1 MRSLWVRTFLSELG
15 KAQGLI
21 PELRRPVQP
30 LLGRIESL
38 SERIANYNE
47 RIEQLAQQNICRWR
61 YWKVKAVGMLIALAF
76 LLTLEDSQRARKS
89 RDLGYY
95 LCLEPGRRN
104 SGQSEPQTHTS
115 KECDPYLR
123 TLLVPGAR
131 HILSPFGLNS
141 DRRRWYLSWPSV
153 AASGTVSRRPSQLS

>member
-1 MRSLWVRTFLSELG
+1 VLD
-15 KAQGLI
+15 
-21 PELRRPVQP
+21 
-30 LLGRIESL
+30 ESGGA
-38 SERIANYNE
+38 E
-47 RIEQLAQQNICRWR
+47 
-61 YWKVKAVGMLIALAF
+61 KVKGVGMLIALAF
-76 LLTLEDSQRARKS
+76 LLTLEDSQRVRKS
-89 RDLGYY
+89 RDLGCY

-123 TLLVPGAR
+123 TLLVPGTH

-141 DRRRWYLSWPSV
+141 DLRRWDLSWPSV

>member
-1 MRSLWVRTFLSELG
+1 
-15 KAQGLI
+15 
-21 PELRRPVQP
+21 
-30 LLGRIESL
+30 
-38 SERIANYNE
+38 
-47 RIEQLAQQNICRWR
+47 
-61 YWKVKAVGMLIALAF
+61 VKAVGMLIALAF